1 MRQARSRRLG
11 SAWPDGP
18 HPSGAIVKFVPQ
30 PVPESAP
37 APPPTWRTRVALP
50 GYAVGTFVLGFAL
63 LAVVLFDQVGTVR
76 WVSWGMA
83 AIYLLAV
90 LNFIGELY
98 PLLVARRDHAST
110 VFTLS
115 TTFAVALTLI
125 GPLSVA
131 LVTQAL
137 AVAID
142 DLRRKRPAIRT
153 MFNVGQYLVTLT
165 VTRVVFAG
173 LAPGH
178 GILDPVTSLGV
189 TDVLPALAAAATYPV
204 LNNGLVAGAIA
215 MASNRGFLVTL
226 REDVRAGGMAI
237 VTLLAL
243 APVTAVVANFSPFML
258 PLLILPLLGVQR
270 TAWIASQRQ
279 LDALRDGLTGLPNR
293 TLFRVKTGNAIE
305 DLPPTG
311 GVVGVM
317 LLDLDHFKEVN
328 DTLGHQVGDGVLR
341 EVATRV
347 VGALPPDVT
356 VARLGGDEFGVLVP
370 LAAGLHEVSELAK
383 RVTER
388 LREPVMAEGVRVSVQ
403 TSIGIA
409 VCPDHATTTDALLQR
424 ADIALYRAK
433 GNRGDIEVYRT
444 EIDQHTVLR
453 LSLLGDLH
461 TAVDHQEFELYFQ
474 PQVDTAT
481 GYPVGVEALM
491 RWQHPMHGMIYPNV
505 FIPLAENTGV
515 IGAMSQAALHSA
527 LRTLGKL
534 RRSGHDLNV
543 AVNVSARLLSNL
555 DLPAWVGQ
563 ALMESG
569 LSGQALTIEVTESTI
584 AADPTRAMQVLHEL
598 RELGVRLAIDDFGT
612 GYSSLS
618 YLRRLQPDE
627 LKVDKSF
634 VLQMRADENSA
645 VIVRS
650 TIELGHSLGMA
661 VVAEGVEDQPTY
673 DALLELGCDRIQGFH
688 IARPMTATA
697 VKVWL
702 DQASLIGRAP
712 VPARR
717 PG

>member
-1 MRQARSRRLG
+1 
-11 SAWPDGP
+11 
-18 HPSGAIVKFVPQ
+18 VV
-30 PVPESAP
+30 
-37 APPPTWRTRVALP
+37 PPTWRTRVALP
-50 GYAVGTFVLGFAL
+50 VYAVSCFVAGFGL
-63 LAVVLFDQVGTVR
+63 LVAVIFHQVNDVR
-76 WVSWGMA
+76 WASWGMT
-83 AIYLLAV
+83 AIYLLA
-90 LNFIGELY
+90 LLTFICELY
-98 PLLVARRDHAST
+98 PLLVARRDQAST
-110 VFTLS
+110 VVTLS
-115 TTFAVALTLI
+115 TTFAVALVLI
-125 GPLSVA
+125 GPLA
-131 LVTQAL
+131 LALIIQAL

-142 DLRRKRPAIRT
+142 DLRRKRPVIRT
-153 MFNVGQYLVTLT
+153 LFNVGQYLITLT
-165 VTRVVFAG
+165 VVRLVFAA
-173 LAPGH
+173 LAPEH
-178 GILDPVTSLGV
+178 RMLDPATQFGV
-189 TDVLPALAAAATYPV
+189 TDVLPALAAAASFPI

-215 MASNRGFLVTL
+215 MASNRGWLATL

-237 VTLLAL
+237 ATLLAL

-258 PLLILPLLGVQR
+258 PLLVLPLLGVQR

-293 TLFRVKTGNAIE
+293 TLFRVKAGGAIE
-305 DLPPTG
+305 DLPGTG
-311 GVVGVM
+311 VLGVM

-341 EVATRV
+341 EVATRI
-347 VGALPPDVT
+347 VGALPADVT
-356 VARLGGDEFGVLVP
+356 VARLGGDEFAVLVP
-370 LAAGLHEVSELAK
+370 YAGGLDEVVELAR

-388 LREPVMAEGVRVSVQ
+388 LREPVMAEGVRVGVQ
-403 TSIGIA
+403 SSIGIA
-409 VCPDHATTTDALLQR
+409 ICPDHATTIDALLQR

-433 GNRGDIEVYRT
+433 GNRGDVEVYRT

-461 TAVDHQEFELYFQ
+461 AAVDHEEFELYFQ

-491 RWQHPMHGMIYPNV
+491 RWQHPTHGMIYPSV

-515 IGAMSQAALHSA
+515 IGAMSQAAVHSA
-527 LRTLGKL
+527 LHTLGRL
-534 RRSGHDLNV
+534 HRAGHELNV

-555 DLPAWVGQ
+555 DLPAWVGA

-569 LSGQALTIEVTESTI
+569 LSGSALTIEVTESTI

-598 RELGVRLAIDDFGT
+598 RELGVGLSIDDFGT

-650 TIELGHSLGMA
+650 TIELGHSLGMK
-661 VVAEGVEDQPTY
+661 VVAEGVEDQATY
-673 DALLELGCDRIQGFH
+673 DALVELGCDRIQGFH
-688 IARPMTATA
+688 IARPMTAKA
-697 VKVWL
+697 VKIWL
-702 DQASLIGRAP
+702 DRASLGRVQ
-712 VPARR
+712 VPAHR